1 MSTRLGRIRPW
12 VRQSLVLAALGLAGA
27 GAHAGIFDDDE
38 ARRAI
43 LDLRQRVE
51 TMRMSIEVLRA
62 DNQVLRADNQ
72 VLMKK
77 GNEVTDKNQDEMRV
91 LRRSLLDL
99 QNQIESLRAELA
111 KSRGAT
117 EDLLKSLS
125 EWQREQK
132 DKIQSQ
138 DDRLRKLEPIK
149 VTMDGR
155 EFLAEPTETRDHDQA
170 LEVFRKGDYG
180 QALTMLADFVRR
192 FPQSGYKA
200 TALFWLG
207 NAQYAV
213 KEYKDAMVSFRSLVA
228 MAPHPRVPESMLALA
243 NCHIELKDVKS
254 ARKALEDLIKAHPES
269 EAATA
274 AKDRLSRLK

>member
-1 MSTRLGRIRPW
+1 MMKSRAFAILWGLLFMAVSSTA
-12 VRQSLVLAALGLAGA
+12 QAGL
-27 GAHAGIFDDDE
+27 FEDDE

-43 LDLRQRVE
+43 LDLRQKLE
-51 TMRMSIEVLRA
+51 TMRMSIEA
-62 DNQVLRADNQ
+62 LRADNQ

-77 GNEVTDKNQDEMRV
+77 GNEVTDKNQDELQV
-91 LRRSLLDL
+91 LRRSILDL
-99 QNQIESLRAELA
+99 QNQIESLRADLA
-111 KSRGAT
+111 KSQGAN
-117 EDLLKSLS
+117 EGLLKSLS

-132 DKIQSQ
+132 DKIQAQ

-149 VTMDGR
+149 VVMDGR
-155 EFLAEPTETRDHDQA
+155 EFLAEPTEKRDYDQA

-180 QALTMLADFVRR
+180 QSLTMLADFVRR
-192 FPQSGYKA
+192 YPQSGYKP

-228 MAPHPRVPESMLALA
+228 FAPHPRVPESMLALA

>member
-1 MSTRLGRIRPW
+1 MIKPRVFAVLWGLLFLALSSTA
-12 VRQSLVLAALGLAGA
+12 QAGL
-27 GAHAGIFDDDE
+27 FEDDE

-43 LDLRQRVE
+43 LDLRQRLE
-51 TMRMSIEVLRA
+51 NMRMSIE
-62 DNQVLRADNQ
+62 VLRADNQ

-77 GNEVTDKNQDEMRV
+77 GNEVTDKNQDEMQV

-111 KSRGAT
+111 KSRGAN

-138 DDRLRKLEPIK
+138 DERLRKLEPIK
-149 VTMDGR
+149 VAMDGR
-155 EFLAEPTETRDHDQA
+155 EFLAEPSEKRDFDQA

-180 QALTMLADFVRR
+180 QALTILADFVRR
-192 FPQSGYKA
+192 YPQSGYKA
-200 TALFWLG
+200 TSLFWLG

-213 KEYKDAMVSFRSLVA
+213 KDYKDAMVSFRSLVA
-228 MAPHPRVPESMLALA
+228 MAPHPRVPEAMLALA
-243 NCHIELKDVKS
+243 NCHIELKDLRA
-254 ARKALEDLIKAHPES
+254 ARRALEDLIKAHPES

>member
-1 MSTRLGRIRPW
+1 MMMPRVFAVLWGLLFLAFSSTA
-12 VRQSLVLAALGLAGA
+12 QAGL
-27 GAHAGIFDDDE
+27 FEDDE

-43 LDLRQRVE
+43 LELRQRVE
-51 TMRMSIEVLRA
+51 TMRMSIEA
-62 DNQVLRADNQ
+62 LRADNQ

-77 GNEVTDKNQDEMRV
+77 GNEVIDKNQDELQV

-99 QNQIESLRAELA
+99 QNQIESLRADLA
-111 KSRGAT
+111 KSRGAN

-138 DDRLRKLEPIK
+138 EDRLRKLEPIK
-149 VTMDGR
+149 VAMDGR
-155 EFLAEPTETRDHDQA
+155 EFLAEPAEKRDYDQA
-170 LEVFRKGDYG
+170 LEVFRKGEYG
-180 QALTMLADFVRR
+180 AALTMLADFVRR
-192 FPQSGYKA
+192 YAQSGYKP

-213 KEYKDAMVSFRSLVA
+213 KDYKDAMVSFRSLVA
-228 MAPHPRVPESMLALA
+228 MAPHPRVPESLLALA
-243 NCHIELKDVKS
+243 NCHIELKDVRS
-254 ARKALEDLIKAHPES
+254 ARKVLEDLIKAHPES

-274 AKDRLSRLK
+274 AKERLSRLK

>member
-1 MSTRLGRIRPW
+1 MMAPRM
-12 VRQSLVLAALGLAGA
+12 LATLLGLLFLVFSSTL
-27 GAHAGIFDDDE
+27 HAGLFEDDE

-51 TMRMSIEVLRA
+51 TMRMSIEVLRSE
-62 DNQVLRADNQ
+62 NQSLI
-72 VLMKK
+72 KK
-77 GNEVTDKNQDEMRV
+77 GSEVTDKNQDELQV
-91 LRRSLLDL
+91 LRRSMLDL
-99 QNQIESLRAELA
+99 QNQIESLRADLA
-111 KSRGAT
+111 KSRGAN
-117 EDLLKSLS
+117 ENLLKSLS

-149 VTMDGR
+149 VAMDGR
-155 EFLAEPTETRDHDQA
+155 EFLAEPTEKRDHDQA
-170 LEVFRKGDYG
+170 LEVFRNGDYG

-192 FPQSGYKA
+192 YPQSGYKA

>member
-1 MSTRLGRIRPW
+1 MMKPRVFAVLWGLLFLAFSSTA
-12 VRQSLVLAALGLAGA
+12 QAGL
-27 GAHAGIFDDDE
+27 FEDDE

-43 LDLRQRVE
+43 LDLRQRLE
-51 TMRMSIEVLRA
+51 TMRMSIE
-62 DNQVLRADNQ
+62 VLRADNQ

-77 GNEVTDKNQDEMRV
+77 GNEVTDKNQDELQV

-99 QNQIESLRAELA
+99 QNQIESLRADLA
-111 KSRGAT
+111 KSRGAN
-117 EDLLKSLS
+117 ENLLKSLS

-132 DKIQSQ
+132 DKIQAQ
-138 DDRLRKLEPIK
+138 DDRLRKLEPLK
-149 VTMDGR
+149 VTLDGR
-155 EFLAEPTETRDHDQA
+155 EFLVEPAEKREHDHAFDI
-170 LEVFRKGDYG
+170 FRKGEYG
-180 QALTMLADFVRR
+180 QAAIQWADFVRR
-192 FPQSGYKA
+192 YPQSGYKP

-213 KEYKDAMVSFRSLVA
+213 KDYKEAMASFRSLVA
-228 MAPHPRVPESMLALA
+228 LAPHPRVPESLLALA

>member
-1 MSTRLGRIRPW
+1 MMKPRAFAVLWGLLFIAFSSTA
-12 VRQSLVLAALGLAGA
+12 QAGL
-27 GAHAGIFDDDE
+27 FEDDE

-62 DNQVLRADNQ
+62 DNQVL
-72 VLMKK
+72 MKK
-77 GNEVTDKNQDEMRV
+77 GNEVTDKNQDELQV
-91 LRRSLLDL
+91 LRRSILDL
-99 QNQIESLRAELA
+99 QNQIESLRADLA
-111 KSRGAT
+111 KSRGAN

-149 VTMDGR
+149 VAMDGR
-155 EFLAEPTETRDHDQA
+155 EFLAEPTEKRDHDQA

-192 FPQSGYKA
+192 YPQSGYKA